1 MDEDRRLER
10 METKLDTLSE
20 AVVSLARM
28 EERMITLFRRMDQYD
43 QEQVA
48 VSKRVSQIEKDTG
61 TNGQMLR
68 LAERVF
74 WIVFAAGFAFWLRGM

>member
-1 MDEDRRLER
+1 MAEDARLER
-10 METKLDTLSE
+10 IEGKLDTLSD

-43 QEQVA
+43 QGQIE
-48 VSKRVSQIEKDTG
+48 VSKRVSQIEKETG

-68 LAERVF
+68 FVERVF